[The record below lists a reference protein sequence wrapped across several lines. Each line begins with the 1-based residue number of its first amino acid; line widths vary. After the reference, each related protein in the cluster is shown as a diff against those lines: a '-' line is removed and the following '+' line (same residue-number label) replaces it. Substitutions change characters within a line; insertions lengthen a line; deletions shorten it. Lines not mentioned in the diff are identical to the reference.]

1 MSSIWMDLRFGLRGM
16 LRSSGLTAVAV
27 LSLALGIGAN
37 TAIFSFVNALILK
50 MLPVENPKALVWF
63 GPGDAEGNSGGFP
76 DGDMNLFSYLMYR
89 DIAGRNQVFSG
100 VAAVCSWQIG
110 LNGRVEPSGHLEPM
124 KAQLVS
130 GTYFNV
136 LGVDPILGRTLTDA
150 DDQVLG
156 GHPVAVISYGWW
168 TTRFARDPGVVGKA
182 LKIGDTLYTIVGV
195 APRGFFGATVGD
207 SPDMWIP
214 LEMMDAISR
223 GPHKLND
230 KFYEALDI
238 FARLKPGVSVAEAN
252 AGVNTTLKAL
262 LHEYAGTQPSREH
275 LTDIQKAH
283 IGLRPAATGKS
294 LLRYEFADPLWTLM
308 AIVGIVLLVA
318 CANIANLLLARGSMR
333 QREIAV
339 RMALGAGRGRLLRQL
354 LTESLLLAA
363 VGGAMGVVFA
373 SWVNRFLL
381 EMASGGP
388 EIVPLDVA
396 LDGRVLGF
404 TIFLSLLTAILFG
417 VAPALRAGRIAP
429 TAALTAG
436 RSGAPGQR
444 RSLLGKAIIVAQV
457 SLSLV
462 LLIGAGLFIRSIIN
476 LVNVNAGFNRQ
487 NVLLLNLD
495 VHATGYT
502 DEPRLA
508 GLYRQITERVN
519 AVPGVEASSF
529 SIFTFNHG
537 AWNES
542 AWPEHPTAATKE
554 GVNGSYNAVG
564 PGYFAALGLPILEGR
579 GIGEQDTATSP
590 KVAVINETMA
600 RKLFPRG
607 PAVGKRFGMGD
618 STDPKDIEVIG
629 VVRDAKYLS
638 LSERPQALAY
648 YPYTQYRPE
657 WGIGLYLSH
666 FNVRCSGDP
675 KFVASAIRQT
685 IAEINTNLPIVT
697 VETLAERVADSVVY
711 PRLVAELSGFFGI
724 LAVLL
729 ACIGIYGLMSFAV
742 NRRTNEIGIRM
753 ALGAA
758 QTDVVRM
765 VMREVVA
772 LVAIGLA
779 IGVPA
784 ALASDRWAA
793 SLLFGLKPS
802 DPLTLAGATVLL
814 LSVAVLA
821 GYLPARRAAKVDPMV
836 ALRYE

>member
-1 MSSIWMDLRFGLRGM
+1 MNSLWQDLRYGLRGM
-16 LRSSGLTAVAV
+16 LRSPGLTAVAV

-37 TAIFSFVNALILK
+37 TAIFSFVNALIMK
-50 MLPVENPKALVWF
+50 MLPVQNPKALVWF
-63 GPGDAEGNSGGFP
+63 GPGDAQGNNGGFP

-89 DIAGRNQVFSG
+89 DIAQRNQVFSG
-100 VAAVCSWQIG
+100 VAAVCSWQFG
-110 LNGRVEPSGHLEPM
+110 LNGIVERSGHLEPM

-136 LGVDPILGRTLTDA
+136 LGVNPILGRTFSDA

-168 TTRFARDPGVVGKA
+168 TTRFARDPGVIGQT
-182 LKIGDTLYTIVGV
+182 LKIGDTLYTIIGV
-195 APRGFFGATVGD
+195 APREFFGATVGD
-207 SPDMWIP
+207 SPDMWVP
-214 LEMMDAISR
+214 LQMMDAISR

-230 KFYEALDI
+230 RFYEALDL

-252 AGVNTTLKAL
+252 AGVNTALKAL
-262 LHEYAGTQPSREH
+262 LQEYAGPQPSQEH

-283 IGLRPAATGKS
+283 IDLRPASTGKS
-294 LLRYEFADPLWTLM
+294 LLRGEFAAPLWMLM

-318 CANIANLLLARGSMR
+318 CANIANLLLARGMMR
-333 QREIAV
+333 QREVAV
-339 RMALGAGRGRLLRQL
+339 RMALGAGRARLARQL

-363 VGGAMGVVFA
+363 MGGAMGVVFA
-373 SWVNRFLL
+373 SWFLL

-388 EIVPLDVA
+388 EIVPLDVV

-429 TAALTAG
+429 TAVLNAG
-436 RSGAPGQR
+436 RSGASGQT

-462 LLIGAGLFIRSIIN
+462 LLIGAGLFTRSIIN
-476 LVNVNAGFNRQ
+476 LVNVNTGFNKQ
-487 NVLLLNLD
+487 NVLLVNLD
-495 VHATGYT
+495 VHATGYM
-502 DEPRLA
+502 DEARLA
-508 GLYRQITERVN
+508 ELYRQITERVN
-519 AVPGVEASSF
+519 TVPGVQASSF

-537 AWNES
+537 AWHDGG
-542 AWPEHPTAATKE
+542 WPEHPTAATKE
-554 GVNGSYNAVG
+554 GVNSSYNAVG

-600 RKLFPRG
+600 RKLFPG
-607 PAVGKRFGMGD
+607 GAAVGKRFGMGD

-638 LSERPQALAY
+638 LSEGPQALAY
-648 YPYTQYRPE
+648 YPYTQYKPE

-685 IAEINTNLPIVT
+685 FAEINSNLPIVS
-697 VETLAERVADSVVY
+697 VETLAQRVDDSVVY

-729 ACIGIYGLMSFAV
+729 ACIGIYGVMSFAV

-772 LVAIGLA
+772 LVAIGVA

-802 DPLTLAGATVLL
+802 DPFTLASATVLL
-814 LSVAVLA
+814 LGVAALA
-821 GYLPARRAAKVDPMV
+821 GYLPARRAASVDPMV
-836 ALRYE
+836 ALRHE